1 MRVQVTSFA
10 AMALIPL
17 GLCLLAAAL
26 GGVWV
31 WLAVLYLGLV
41 VAGLDLVL
49 PAFEADAAEVAE
61 FPGSDG
67 LLAVIA
73 VVVPVLMALVVLA
86 AGRLSLAEG
95 AALILAAGFWL
106 GQVAHPAAHELIHRA
121 DRRLFRLGVTVYGVL
136 AMGHHASSHRLV
148 HHVHVATP
156 DDPATAR
163 SGQGFWRF
171 LLRAEGEGF
180 RKGLAAETALRERR
194 AKGLHPFVTYA
205 GMTLSAA
212 GVALALGG
220 WPGVAVW
227 ALLCLHTKLQ
237 IHLSDYVQHY
247 GLLRRRLPDGRLEP
261 VGPRHSWNGGHWL
274 SGHMMLNA
282 PRHSDHHAHPLR
294 PYPALRLPGGADAPR
309 LPLPLPL
316 ACALAL
322 IPPLWRRVMRPHV
335 ARWRQF
341 DEGVTG
347 THAPGVAS
355 VGNTLSEPQ

>member
-10 AMALIPL
+10 AMALIPAA
-17 GLCLLAAAL
+17 LCLLAAW

-49 PAFEADAAEVAE
+49 PAFEADAPEGAE
-61 FPGSDG
+61 FPGSDA

-73 VVVPVLMALVVLA
+73 VITPVLMALVVINVW
-86 AGRLSLAEG
+86 RLDWAEA

-121 DRRLFRLGVTVYGVL
+121 DRRLFRLGIAVYGVL
-136 AMGHHASSHRLV
+136 AMGHHVSSHRLV
-148 HHVHVATP
+148 HHVHVATL

-171 LLRAEGEGF
+171 LLRAELEGF
-180 RKGLAAETALRERR
+180 RKGLAAETALRARR
-194 AKGLHPFVTYA
+194 AKGLHPYVLYA
-205 GMTLSAA
+205 GITGLAA
-212 GVALALGG
+212 MVALALGG
-220 WPGVAVW
+220 GPGLAVW

-247 GLLRRRLPDGRLEP
+247 GLQRRRLPDGRLEP
-261 VGPRHSWNGGHWL
+261 VGPRHSWNGGQWL
-274 SGHMMLNA
+274 SGRMMLNA

-294 PYPALRLPGGADAPR
+294 PYPALRLPGVEDAPR

-316 ACALAL
+316 ACTLAL
-322 IPPLWRRVMRPHV
+322 VPPLWRRVMRPHV

-341 DEGVTG
+341 VEGVTG
-347 THAPGVAS
+347 TAALGVAS
-355 VGNTLSEPQ
+355 VGNTMSEPS

>member
-10 AMALIPL
+10 TMALLPL
-17 GLCLLAAAL
+17 ALCLMAALL

-49 PAFEADAAEVAE
+49 PAVEADAPEGAE
-61 FPGSDG
+61 FPGSDA

-73 VVVPVLMALVVLA
+73 VAALLLMALVVLGA
-86 AGRLSLAEG
+86 AQWGWAE

-121 DRRLFRLGVTVYGVL
+121 DRRLFRLGIAVYGGM
-136 AMGHHASSHRLV
+136 AMGHHVSSHRLV
-148 HHVHVATP
+148 HHVSVATP

-163 SGQGFWRF
+163 SGHGFWRF
-171 LLRAEGEGF
+171 LLRAESEGF
-180 RKGLAAETALRERR
+180 RKGLAAETALRARR
-194 AKGLHPFVTYA
+194 AKGLHPYMVYA
-205 GMTLSAA
+205 GITGLTA
-212 GVALALGG
+212 VLAFGLGG
-220 WPGVAVW
+220 LAGLAVW

-247 GLLRRRLPDGRLEP
+247 GLQRRRLPDGRLEP
-261 VGPRHSWNGGHWL
+261 VGPRHSWNGGQWL

-294 PYPALRLPGGADAPR
+294 PYPALRLPGQAEAPR

-316 ACALAL
+316 ACTVAL

-335 ARWRQF
+335 ARWRQL

-347 THAPGVAS
+347 TAAPGVAS
-355 VGNTLSEPQ
+355 VGNPATEPS

>member
-10 AMALIPL
+10 AMALLPL
-17 GLCLLAAAL
+17 ALCLLAAAL

-31 WLAVLYLGLV
+31 WLAIFYLGLV

-49 PAFEADAAEVAE
+49 PANDADAPEGAE
-61 FPGSDG
+61 FPGSDA

-73 VVVPVLMALVVLA
+73 VAAPLLIALVVL
-86 AGRLSLAEG
+86 G
-95 AALILAAGFWL
+95 AAQWGWAEAGLILAAGFWL

-121 DRRLFRLGVTVYGVL
+121 DRRLFRLGQVVYAAL

-156 DDPATAR
+156 EDPATAR

-171 LLRAEGEGF
+171 LLRAEAEGF
-180 RKGLAAETALRERR
+180 RKGLAAETALRARR
-194 AKGLHPFVTYA
+194 AKGLHPYVLYA
-205 GMTLSAA
+205 GITLCAA
-212 GVALALGG
+212 GLALALGG
-220 WPGVAVW
+220 WPGLVVW
-227 ALLCLHTKLQ
+227 MLLCLHTKLQ

-247 GLLRRRLPDGRLEP
+247 GLQRRRLPDGRLEP
-261 VGPRHSWNGGHWL
+261 VGPRHSWNGGQWL

-294 PYPALRLPGGADAPR
+294 PYPALRLPGAEDAPR

-316 ACALAL
+316 ACTMALV
-322 IPPLWRRVMRPHV
+322 PPLWRRVMRPHV

-347 THAPGVAS
+347 TAAPGVAS
-355 VGNTLSEPQ
+355 VGNTMSELS